1 MSGNG
6 ASLFGRGMAF
16 PPQVGPDGRMA
27 YSEGAENVAQAIR
40 VILMTEQGERIMRPD
55 FGAGLGK
62 FLFEPNTAATH
73 RLIEER
79 IRTALGRWEPR
90 IALESIAVREDPE
103 EPRRAIATLRYRLI
117 ATGLAEQIAL
127 SVSVAAS
134 GVPA

>member
-1 MSGNG
+1 MSDRG
-6 ASLFGRGMAF
+6 ASLFGRGVAF
-16 PPQVGPDGRMA
+16 PPRVGPDGRMA
-27 YSEGAENVAQAIR
+27 YSEGPDNIAQSIR

-90 IALESIAVREDPE
+90 IALDGVDVFEDADA
-103 EPRRAIATLRYRLI
+103 PRRAIATIRYRLI
-117 ATGLAEQIAL
+117 ATGVAERIDL
-127 SVSVAAS
+127 SVSVAAN

>member
-1 MSGNG
+1 MSDQG
-6 ASLFGRGMAF
+6 ATLFGRGVAF

-27 YSEGAENVAQAIR
+27 YSDGAQNVAQSIR

-73 RLIEER
+73 RLIEDR

-90 IALESIAVREDPE
+90 IALQGVDVREDPA
-103 EPRRAIATLRYRLI
+103 EPRRALATIRYQLI
-117 ATGLAEQIAL
+117 ATGVQQAVDI
-127 SVSVAAS
+127 SVSVSTPGATS
-134 GVPA
+134 